1 MTMEPSKEYVK
12 KCLELADE
20 FLEDAKLCLTHQR
33 LRAAINNAYYAMF
46 HASQAILAAKGLSP
60 PKTHKGLR
68 ELLGREFIKTGLLE
82 DHLGKDISKAFEMRQ
97 ASTYDVFAAYGEEE
111 VSIMV
116 DKAEQFISKIK
127 KLLKTLHPS

>member
-1 MTMEPSKEYVK
+1 
-12 KCLELADE
+12 
-20 FLEDAKLCLTHQR
+20 
-33 LRAAINNAYYAMF
+33 MF

-82 DHLGKDISKAFEMRQ
+82 DRLGKDISKAFEMRQ
-97 ASTYDVFAAYGEEE
+97 ASTYDIFAAYGEEE

-116 DKAEQFISKIK
+116 DKAEQFISKVK
-127 KLLKTLHPS
+127 KLLKTIHPL